1 MKQGAGPPDSRVL
14 FGVLD
19 DLLAE
24 RTRNDFDA
32 LPRALIHRTSVA
44 RTPKLA
50 IVEEAPLA
58 ELKIGARVKTERQRL
73 GLSLRALAERTGFS
87 ASFLSQVELDQTTP
101 SLASLAKLAQSLG
114 VTLSALLAEQESP
127 SEATVLRAKDRSAL
141 RSDWSKASVSTL
153 LPKGADDRLAVM
165 MIELEPGGRSG
176 NPGSAISGHELA
188 LAIKGTVTLRL
199 GDIEQRLAAGDSAY
213 YDASIGPRWSN
224 SGKTRCQIL
233 IVNVRF
239 G

>member
-1 MKQGAGPPDSRVL
+1 M
-14 FGVLD
+14 
-19 DLLAE
+19 
-24 RTRNDFDA
+24 T
-32 LPRALIHRTSVA
+32 

-50 IVEEAPLA
+50 IVEEPEPA
-58 ELKIGARVKTERQRL
+58 ELKIGARVKAERQRL
-73 GLSLRALAERTGFS
+73 GLSLRAFAERTGFS

-101 SLASLAKLAQSLG
+101 SLASLAKLAHSLG
-114 VTLSALLAEQESP
+114 VTLSALLAEQETR

-141 RSDWSKASVSTL
+141 RSEWSKASVSTL
-153 LPKGADDRLAVM
+153 LPKGADERMSVM

-176 NPGSAISGHELA
+176 NPGDALSGREFA
-188 LAIKGTVTLRL
+188 LSIKGIVTLRL
-199 GDIEQRLAAGDSAY
+199 GDVEQRLSPGDSAY

-224 SGKTRCQIL
+224 PGKTRCQIL

>member
-1 MKQGAGPPDSRVL
+1 M
-14 FGVLD
+14 
-19 DLLAE
+19 
-24 RTRNDFDA
+24 
-32 LPRALIHRTSVA
+32 A

-50 IVEEAPLA
+50 IVEEPAPA
-58 ELKIGARVKTERQRL
+58 ELKIGARVKAERQRL
-73 GLSLRALAERTGFS
+73 GLSLRGLAERTGFS

-114 VTLSALLAEQESP
+114 VTLGALLAEQETP

-141 RSDWSKASVSTL
+141 RSEWSKASVSTL
-153 LPKGADDRLAVM
+153 LPKGADDRMAVM

-176 NPGSAISGHELA
+176 NPGDALSGREFA

-199 GDIEQRLAAGDSAY
+199 GDVEQRLSPGDSAY

-224 SGKTRCQIL
+224 PGKTRCQIL

>member
-1 MKQGAGPPDSRVL
+1 
-14 FGVLD
+14 
-19 DLLAE
+19 
-24 RTRNDFDA
+24 
-32 LPRALIHRTSVA
+32 VA

-50 IVEEAPLA
+50 IVEVPPAA
-58 ELKIGARVKTERQRL
+58 ELRIGMRVKAERQRL

-101 SLASLAKLAQSLG
+101 SLASLARLAQALG
-114 VTLSALLAEQESP
+114 VTLSSLLAEQETP
-127 SEATVLRAKDRSAL
+127 SEATVLRARDRSAL
-141 RSDWSKASVSTL
+141 RSEWSKASVSTL
-153 LPKGADDRLAVM
+153 LPKGADDRMSVT

-176 NPGSAISGHELA
+176 NPGSALSGQEFA
-188 LAIKGTVTLRL
+188 LAIRGTVTLRL
-199 GDIEQRLAAGDSAY
+199 GEVEQRLSSGDSAY

-224 SGKTRCQIL
+224 PGKTRCQIL

>member
-1 MKQGAGPPDSRVL
+1 
-14 FGVLD
+14 
-19 DLLAE
+19 
-24 RTRNDFDA
+24 
-32 LPRALIHRTSVA
+32 VA

-50 IVEEAPLA
+50 VVEELPPA
-58 ELKIGARVKTERQRL
+58 ELKIGVRVKAERQRL
-73 GLSLRALAERTGFS
+73 GLSLRALAERAGFS

-114 VTLSALLAEQESP
+114 VTLSALLAEQASP
-127 SEATVLRAKDRSAL
+127 NEATVLRAKDRSAL

-153 LPKGADDRLAVM
+153 LPKGSDDRMSVM

-176 NPGSAISGHELA
+176 NPGNALSGQELA

-199 GDIEQRLAAGDSAY
+199 GDVEQRLSPGDSAY
-213 YDASIGPRWSN
+213 YDAAIGPRWSN
-224 SGKTRCQIL
+224 TGKARCQIL

-239 G
+239 A